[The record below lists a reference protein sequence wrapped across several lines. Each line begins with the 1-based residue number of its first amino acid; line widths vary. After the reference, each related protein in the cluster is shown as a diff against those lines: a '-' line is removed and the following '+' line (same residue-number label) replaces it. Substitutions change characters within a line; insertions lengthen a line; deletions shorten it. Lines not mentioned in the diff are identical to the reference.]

1 MSRLREVL
9 APVVAA
15 VLIIAVALGALT
27 LLRVANRRGTEAL
40 IEAKVSQVG
49 VTASSFDARYA
60 AQMGSSTGTVGSVGL
75 ELRPHSRADQ
85 RILDTFGA
93 ALEPGSGLLLLDAR
107 DTITA
112 GLGLDPALVGTRF
125 APAGWAEVKASLA
138 TRPVVYLPVTDQP
151 VAAGVPSYSYV
162 MAIRGATP
170 GSLRGAIVMEMPV
183 TANSSLQTEIAH
195 LDQPA
200 ATDPD
205 STDQWLLLDGNGTV
219 VASSTGTG
227 IAQLVDDPSYVS
239 APAGRMDVGPRVV
252 VIADVPTLGWRLVF
266 RQDRTE
272 LAKPLSAPLQYA
284 GLALMMLVLFIGL
297 ILSFVLVR
305 RRSARRLRELDQMK
319 TVFLATASHELRTP
333 VAVIT
338 GFSELL
344 SGMAESAS
352 PEEVREFAD
361 TILTNARQ
369 LDALTEEL
377 LDLTHIDLA
386 GAPEPDAVIDLGS
399 VVEHALETHPH
410 LTTDHELQL
419 DLATGPTPV
428 NASEK
433 ALERILVNLVG
444 NAAKYSPAGTTITV
458 SVRRDEDDVLLVVD
472 DQGPGVAPELR
483 EQIFARF
490 FRGTGDEVTRTRGTG
505 VGLAIVAEYAAK
517 MAAKVRVDSAPGG
530 GARFEVCFP
539 LGPDSAPAG
548 AAGGSIPAQAHGAA
562 DVGLSSRS

>member
-1 MSRLREVL
+1 MSRLREVF

-27 LLRVANRRGTEAL
+27 LLRVANRRGTDAL

-112 GLGLDPALVGTRF
+112 GLGLDPGLVGTRF
-125 APAGWAEVKASLA
+125 APAGWAQVKASLA

-151 VAAGVPSYSYV
+151 VAAGVPAYSYV

-183 TANSSLQTEIAH
+183 TATSSLQTEIAH

-200 ATDPD
+200 ATD

-266 RQDRTE
+266 RQDRAE
-272 LAKPLSAPLQYA
+272 LAKPLSAPLQSA

-352 PEEVREFAD
+352 QEEVREFAD

-399 VVEHALETHPH
+399 VVENALETHPH

-419 DLATGPTPV
+419 DLPTGPTPV

-472 DQGPGVAPELR
+472 DQGPGVPPELR

-517 MAAKVRVDSAPGG
+517 MAAKVRVVAAPGG

-539 LGPDSAPAG
+539 LGPDSAPAR
-548 AAGGSIPAQAHGAA
+548 AAGGSIPAQADGAA
-562 DVGLSSRS
+562 DVSLSTRS